1 MPVRTAFAIA
11 LWALGALTATTAIAD
26 GHSGPATDPAADPIA
41 DLYPGRTEGLPPSIN
56 NISTFVY
63 RDRNRNGL
71 YDLGDYPM
79 TKVITAMAQDG
90 EGRELVESN
99 LNGYANFSTSADPE
113 KEPLIGTPG
122 TYEFTVLPPPDWDV
136 TSGNQTQTIEFVD
149 APGWMLGLRPA
160 SSLVPVGLAQRPL
173 ILGINGAG
181 DVARVELVQ
190 GDTILGGRDVAA
202 GAAFGFQVAPG
213 DYVLRSGA
221 AERPVTFRS
230 DPVVVGT
237 VTQTRRP
244 TRPETV
250 ITFDDIFDHDLLKVP
265 NGYGGLNWTD
275 LNAIHRDM
283 VIGQGY
289 ANGVTSG
296 EHTAYSTN
304 LRPGQFWS
312 ERPFDLYGFDI
323 TIAWQEAEGEF
334 ATIDIY
340 RGEELVRSDRLSLS
354 IFGPVTYQ
362 PNIGG
367 VTRVSI
373 TTERGWQAVIDDV
386 RVGLPE

>member
-1 MPVRTAFAIA
+1 MPRLATLVLA
-11 LWALGALTATTAIAD
+11 LMATSVSADQGA
-26 GHSGPATDPAADPIA
+26 DPAADPVA
-41 DLYPGRTEGLPPSIN
+41 ELYPQRTEDLPPRIN

-63 RDRNRNGL
+63 RDRNRNGI

-79 TKVITAMAQDG
+79 TSVLTAMAKDG
-90 EGRELVESN
+90 EGQHIVPAN
-99 LNGYANFSTSADPE
+99 LNGYANFPTSSNPE
-113 KEPLIGTPG
+113 EEPLIGEPG
-122 TYEFTVLPPPDWDV
+122 TYEFTILPPPDWEV
-136 TSGNQTQTIEFVD
+136 TSGNQTQTIDFVD

-160 SSLVPVGLAQRPL
+160 TSLVPVGLAPRPL

-181 DVARVELVQ
+181 NAARVELLQDGVV
-190 GDTILGGRDVAA
+190 LGGRDVDP
-202 GAAFGFQVAPG
+202 GSAFGFQVSPG
-213 DYVLRSGA
+213 DYVLRSGDI
-221 AERPVTFRS
+221 ERPVTFRV

-237 VTQTRRP
+237 LTDTDQP

-250 ITFDDIFDHDLLKVP
+250 LTFDDLYDHMLLKVP

-283 VIGQGY
+283 VVGQGY

-312 ERPFDLYGFDI
+312 DTPFDFYSMEI
-323 TIAWQEAEGEF
+323 SIAWQNAEGEY

-340 RGEELVRSDRLSLS
+340 RGEEIVQSDRLSLS
-354 IFGPVTYQ
+354 IFGPVTYA
-362 PNIGG
+362 PHIGN

-386 RVGLPE
+386 RVGLPD